1 MKKNM
6 AFKGEIKR
14 KNGGL
19 KRGSPQKNL
28 FKFCSAGICNN
39 ANNLPE
45 CQKAAFLTFR
55 KFIFSG
61 GSMPLDP
68 PLYYATRREFYPT
81 NMQKSIKHTK
91 WKVSKQTQWAIFH
104 FFLGGRGGHLN
115 LFAIQGGGG
124 LLPKISYE
132 EGGHHILQELPFKS
146 PRPPPP

>member
-1 MKKNM
+1 M

-19 KRGSPQKNL
+19 KRGSPQKNP

-45 CQKAAFLTFR
+45 CQKAVFLTFR

-68 PLYYATRREFYPT
+68 PLYYATRRQFYLT

-91 WKVSKQTQWAIFH
+91 WKVSKQKITNSVSHFS
-104 FFLGGRGGHLN
+104 FFLWEGGGGGSSQFICN
-115 LFAIQGGGG
+115 TRGGG

-132 EGGHHILQELPFKS
+132 EGGSSYTTGATL
-146 PRPPPP
+146 

>member
-1 MKKNM
+1 M

-124 LLPKISYE
+124 GLLPKISYE

>member
-19 KRGSPQKNL
+19 KRGSPQKNP

-45 CQKAAFLTFR
+45 CQKAVFLTFR

-68 PLYYATRREFYPT
+68 PLYYATRRQFYLT

-91 WKVSKQTQWAIFH
+91 WKVSKQKITNSVSHFS
-104 FFLGGRGGHLN
+104 FFLWEGGGGGSSQVICN
-115 LFAIQGGGG
+115 TRGGG

-132 EGGHHILQELPFKS
+132 EGGSSYTTGATL
-146 PRPPPP
+146 

>member
-1 MKKNM
+1 M

-61 GSMPLDP
+61 ESMPLDP
-68 PLYYATRREFYPT
+68 PLYYATRRQFYPT

-91 WKVSKQTQWAIFH
+91 WKVLKQTQWAIFH
-104 FFLGGRGGHLN
+104 FFWGGEGGSSQFICN
-115 LFAIQGGGG
+115 TSGGGCSQKFLMKRG
-124 LLPKISYE
+124 VIIYYRSYPLNPQGPLPHK
-132 EGGHHILQELPFKS
+132 K
-146 PRPPPP
+146 